1 MAHSREYT
9 EQLTERRSARSFFL
23 EEEEKLMDG
32 FIEQSL
38 DIFKKTGEVFES
50 RYLSMTTEMSQ
61 GRGGELNRM
70 IGRCTKEFEAYCL
83 LKKKV
88 DYKKEVIANF
98 ARMVYEKNWLR
109 TVLGAWRAQKDK
121 MRRLKQMDEKAE
133 SYNQKRLLRNVLK
146 AWNGVMMQ

>member
-38 DIFKKTGEVFES
+38 DIFKYAVVRLRKTGEVFES

-88 DYKKEVIANF
+88 FRSLSRWITRRRSSLTSLGWSTRRTGCVQFLEPGERKKT
-98 ARMVYEKNWLR
+98 R
-109 TVLGAWRAQKDK
+109 
-121 MRRLKQMDEKAE
+121 
-133 SYNQKRLLRNVLK
+133 
-146 AWNGVMMQ
+146 